1 MDRALSQSRKYIA
14 SSLGAKYAEP
24 VITLLDVLHSESRP
38 NTPMICF
45 LSMGSDPTPSIEQ
58 LAKKMEIVCRS
69 ISMGQ
74 GQEVHARRLLNSA
87 KTEVYDIKRR
97 ILQDTTFLKLIK
109 FINWNNLQGFWALCQ
124 NCHLG
129 LEYMTELVNFLLEM
143 EAPHP
148 DFRVWITT
156 EPHKDFPVSL
166 LQMSIKY
173 TYEPPQGRYL
183 YFYVFE

>member
-1 MDRALSQSRKYIA
+1 MDRTLSQSRKYIA

-24 VITLLDVLHSESRP
+24 VITLLDVMHSESRP

-58 LAKKMEIVCRS
+58 LAKRMEIVCRS
-69 ISMGQ
+69 VSMGQ

-87 KTEVYDIKRR
+87 KTEVYYRNKSAFPSV
-97 ILQDTTFLKLIK
+97 LQSV
-109 FINWNNLQGFWALCQ
+109 INLSNLQGFWALCQ

-129 LEYMTELVNFLLEM
+129 LEYMAELANFLLEM
-143 EAPHP
+143 EMPHP

-173 TYEPPQGRYL
+173 TYEPPQGIFFYL
-183 YFYVFE
+183 LK

>member
-24 VITLLDVLHSESRP
+24 VITLLDVMHSESRP

-45 LSMGSDPTPSIEQ
+45 LSMGSDPTPTIEQ

-87 KTEVYDIKRR
+87 KTEVCYRKEEAFAPSM
-97 ILQDTTFLKLIK
+97 LQIVINLSQFSGLLGFMPKLS
-109 FINWNNLQGFWALCQ
+109 
-124 NCHLG
+124 LG
-129 LEYMTELVNFLLEM
+129 LRIHDGIGQFSFRNGSAASEFSRVAHNGTAQRLSRFFATNVYKIYIRTPARHLFLFL
-143 EAPHP
+143 
-148 DFRVWITT
+148 
-156 EPHKDFPVSL
+156 
-166 LQMSIKY
+166 
-173 TYEPPQGRYL
+173 
-183 YFYVFE
+183 